1 MKYYVQ
7 PQKKIPVAVCVDVL
21 VAGGGPAGI
30 GAAVAAARQ
39 GCHTMLIEQAGDVGG
54 VATTGMMSHWTGETR
69 GGLYEEILDRS
80 RDDIKNGN
88 RQTINP
94 EKLKNVL
101 LQMLEEENVLVRT
114 YTIASDVIMEKNRI
128 TGVLL
133 ESKSGREAV
142 MAGTIIDCTGDG
154 DLAARAGAPFYKG
167 REEDG
172 QMQPMTLMFKVAGVE
187 EGRAVFPGSF
197 ETNIPVPGGLI
208 QDLGRENLPSPAG
221 HVLLYRSTIPG
232 VVTVNMT
239 NCTGKDG
246 TSAVDLAGAHRDC
259 RMQMERIVAF
269 LRRFVPGYEACYIIS
284 SASLIGVRETRH
296 FLGESTITREDIE
309 NAVQHED
316 WAVKEAHFNFDV
328 HNMTGAGLDA
338 TGCQEKFTQ
347 KKGYTIPYGCL
358 VPKQVEG
365 LLLAGR
371 DICGTHMAHASYRVM
386 PICVKL
392 GEAAGTAA
400 AICTKEGICPRQV
413 DVRKL
418 QALLMAAEDVQREKA
433 GNTGKGA
440 GIEPELTPV

>member
-1 MKYYVQ
+1 MEYYVQ
-7 PQKKIPVAVCVDVL
+7 PEKKIPVVERVDVL

-30 GAAVAAARQ
+30 GAAIAAARR
-39 GCHTMLIEQAGDVGG
+39 GCRTMLIELAGDVGG
-54 VATTGMMSHWTGETR
+54 VATTGLMSHWTGGTR

-80 RDDIKNGN
+80 RDDERNGD

-101 LQMLEEENVLVRT
+101 LQMLEEEKVLIRT
-114 YTIASDVIMEKNRI
+114 YTFASDVIMEENRI
-128 TGVLL
+128 KGVLL

-142 MAGTIIDCTGDG
+142 MAGTVIDCTGDG

-172 QMQPMTLMFKVAGVE
+172 RMQPMTLMFKVAGVDE
-187 EGRAVFPGSF
+187 KRAVFPGSF
-197 ETNIPVPGGLI
+197 ETNIPVTEGLV
-208 QDLGRENLPSPAG
+208 QDLGKANLPSPAG

-232 VVTVNMT
+232 VATVNMT
-239 NCTGKDG
+239 NCTGVDG
-246 TSAVDLAGAHRDC
+246 TCAADLARAHRDC
-259 RMQMERIVAF
+259 RMQMESIIAF
-269 LRRFVPGYEACYIIS
+269 LRRFVPGYEDCYIIS
-284 SASLIGVRETRH
+284 SASIIGVRETRH
-296 FLGESTITREDIE
+296 FLGESTITREDVE
-309 NAVQHED
+309 TAVQHED
-316 WAVKEAHFNFDV
+316 WAVKDAHFNFDV

-338 TGCQEKFTQ
+338 TGCQAKFTQ

-400 AICTKEGICPRQV
+400 AICTKKGLLPRQV
-413 DVRKL
+413 DVKEL
-418 QALLMAAEDVQREKA
+418 QGMLM
-433 GNTGKGA
+433 
-440 GIEPELTPV
+440 EPKKFN

>member
-1 MKYYVQ
+1 MEYYVE
-7 PQKKIPVAVCVDVL
+7 PEKKIPVTDRVDVL

-39 GCHTMLIEQAGDVGG
+39 GCKTMLIEQAGDVGG

-80 RDDIKNGN
+80 RDDERNGD

-101 LQMLEEENVLVRT
+101 LEMLEEAGVLVRT
-114 YTIASDVIMEKNRI
+114 YTFASDVVMEGDRI
-128 TGVLL
+128 RGVLL

-142 MAGTIIDCTGDG
+142 MAGTVIDCTGDG

-172 QMQPMTLMFKVAGVE
+172 QMQPMTLMFKVAGGDE
-187 EGRAVFPGSF
+187 KRAIFPGSF
-197 ETNIPVPGGLI
+197 ETNIPVPDGMV
-208 QDLGRENLPSPAG
+208 QDLGKANLPSPAG

-239 NCTGKDG
+239 NCTGADG
-246 TSAVDLAGAHRDC
+246 TSAGDLARAHRDC
-259 RMQMERIVAF
+259 RMQMEAIVAF
-269 LRRFVPGYEACYIIS
+269 LRRFVPGYEECYIIS
-284 SASLIGVRETRH
+284 SASIIGVRETRH
-296 FLGESTITREDIE
+296 FLGESTIRREDVE

-316 WAVKEAHFNFDV
+316 WAVKDAHFNFDV
-328 HNMTGAGLDA
+328 HNLTGAGLDA
-338 TGCQEKFTQ
+338 TGCQAKFTQ

-358 VPKQVEG
+358 VPKKVEG

-371 DICGTHMAHASYRVM
+371 DICGTHMAHSSYRVM

-392 GEAAGTAA
+392 GEAAGNAA
-400 AICTKEGICPRQV
+400 AICTREGICPRQV
-413 DVRKL
+413 PVKEL
-418 QALLMAAEDVQREKA
+418 QQMLGR
-433 GNTGKGA
+433 
-440 GIEPELTPV
+440 